1 LELPRKQRDDK
12 ALSNPFGGRH
22 VSAFCCGLW
31 LCYVSFGNSKK
42 KQGKTHPAMALH
54 LKFLRGFRSFIYRQE
69 LSSDSAASHFR
80 IPCSY
85 FAFFFFFILK
95 FDY

>member
-1 LELPRKQRDDK
+1 
-12 ALSNPFGGRH
+12 
-22 VSAFCCGLW
+22 
-31 LCYVSFGNSKK
+31 
-42 KQGKTHPAMALH
+42 MALH

-95 FDY
+95 FDYWFLFFPEKHPRWIDLYEKNTKWMDPHSIYAVKK